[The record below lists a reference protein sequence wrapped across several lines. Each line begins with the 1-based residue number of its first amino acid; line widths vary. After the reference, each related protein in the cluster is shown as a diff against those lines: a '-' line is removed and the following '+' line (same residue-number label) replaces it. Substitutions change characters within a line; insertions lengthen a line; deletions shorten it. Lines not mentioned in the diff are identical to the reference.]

1 MSSVRSHDRD
11 GQGIVTA
18 ASPREHLT
26 DRPADAYA
34 LLEMHAAMS
43 PDNSYLRFFN
53 YSRLS
58 AEHEAE
64 RLCLGDTGRGAKPGR
79 VALLALAGGLVC
91 PHFLAA
97 TCLVAPVKTPVV
109 SQAHPG
115 STRGLVHGHE
125 DGTGIRAL
133 AHRSHR

>member
-64 RLCLGDTGRGAKPGR
+64 RLCLGDTGRGAKPGQ
-79 VALLALAGGLVC
+79 VALLALAGAGRRPGLSSLSRRHL
-91 PHFLAA
+91 PRRA
-97 TCLVAPVKTPVV
+97 
-109 SQAHPG
+109 SEDPG
-115 STRGLVHGHE
+115 CVPGPSREHAGPCA
-125 DGTGIRAL
+125 RA
-133 AHRSHR
+133 